1 MPGKHATLSQ
11 VKQVIALREIGA
23 TRAVI
28 ASETGLS
35 LSTISRVCRRFSA
48 SKGRVTSKLVEQSQE
63 RLIER
68 MADDKHLQAQIA
80 MLMADDLLTSNMIRE
95 QITNGMLQLD
105 MSDPEQVPTNL
116 RALNSGASALATVQ
130 KIGRIATGADQEN
143 EYAEELPELT
153 IHILT
158 DEDVEQIRAKQRA
171 EDEDE
176 PEPEVA
182 H

>member
-11 VKQVIALREIGA
+11 VKHVIALREIGA

-35 LSTISRVCRRFSA
+35 LSTISRICRRHSA

-63 RLIER
+63 RLIKR
-68 MADDKHLQAQIA
+68 MSDDKHLQAQIA
-80 MLMADDLLTSNMIRE
+80 MLMADDLITSNMIRE

-143 EYAEELPELT
+143 EFAEELPELT
-153 IHILT
+153 IHVLT
-158 DEDVEQIRAKQRA
+158 DEEVAEIRAKQRA
-171 EDEDE
+171 EIEG
-176 PEPEVA
+176 
-182 H
+182 